1 MSYQLVLKGTAQ
13 KELQQLPSRVREQVA
28 RQLEA
33 LQLEPRPV
41 GCLPL
46 SGELRGQHRV
56 RVGDYRIVYLID
68 EVAQRVGVTRIRHR
82 SQEYK

>member
-1 MSYQLVLKGTAQ
+1 VSYDLALKGTAQ
-13 KELQQLPSRVREQVA
+13 REFQHLPSRVREQVA
-28 RQLEA
+28 HQLEA

-56 RVGDYRIVYLID
+56 RVGDYRIVYIID
-68 EVAQRVGVTRIRHR
+68 EAAQRVGVTRIRHR
-82 SQEYK
+82 SQVCK

>member
-1 MSYQLVLKGTAQ
+1 VSYQLALKGTAQ
-13 KELQQLPSRVREQVA
+13 KEFQQLPARIREQVA

-33 LQLEPRPV
+33 LQLEPRPP

-56 RVGDYRIVYLID
+56 RVGDYRIIYIID
-68 EVAQRVGVTRIRHR
+68 EAAQRVGVTRIRHR
-82 SQEYK
+82 SQVYK

>member
-1 MSYQLVLKGTAQ
+1 MSYQLALKGTAQ
-13 KELQQLPSRVREQVA
+13 KELQQLPPRVREQVA

-41 GCLPL
+41 GSLPL
-46 SGELRGQHRV
+46 SGSLRGQHRV

-82 SQEYK
+82 SQVYK